1 MITFKRVAEV
11 AVGDPVTSADVVA
24 LADAVNDRIKSGLGD
39 PTARIHFY
47 LSAMQRQIRNPDS
60 GGTLFPAVDE
70 ARRDYEHLDPS
81 DGHEWPLTGPGEP
94 EGTNVASILGAYVFG
109 SDALGLD
116 AEDQRLAE
124 PTVGGVDLDFGT
136 GTARELWE
144 LAKRQRG
151 AIDTATGAI
160 ASPVF
165 NAAKSHFS
173 IIQSAVSQHGNAY
186 GGYLPVPE
194 DLSGTYTCADGTATS
209 EPSPHVQ
216 LIFSPL
222 KDGLPTLTFEGYCPE
237 IPTHVAFVLYFPN
250 ESYWIVQ
257 FDGTITVLSWEDYI
271 EGPYTFGNRLTKT
284 YGNHLSR
291 VLNFHASEYKG
302 TQEQRDSEDTQESDW
317 LSHAFTT
324 HEFLTTQYHLAPQR
338 GQDVGGDYVDA
349 KYPQWQLTGAT
360 SFALGTT
367 VPRTGA
373 GSATTF
379 ATASGFLTTGCLLYA
394 QKLAVACTIEIRD
407 GTELLKSVTLTPDAT
422 GLAQE
427 LVILPTARAMTA
439 LKFVAATEVRF
450 TTSGSTAG
458 LLCEATEL
466 WQYKPRLHD
475 LSLFLRLTGFRLSI
489 YRGTDGSGEDEDQAN
504 EIGTAYFERG
514 CIVNQRL
521 HIGMP
526 GSFDVINQNAI
537 YDAARRYGR
546 QCSRVVPR
554 NNLVG
559 YEVGSDGKS
568 VLHFRRLWNDV
579 STADVFDGIGPS
591 RTVIASG
598 SLKEGRTYI
607 VSGSNVT
614 YNGTNYVAGA
624 TVTAV
629 AGVFDYTGG
638 QLYEYNGIESDAL
651 KGLWSNEWVMDVMSL
666 IPYSNLDTSVWKT
679 GAFTDYVSMF
689 FDRCTFEHP
698 SPKPKQL
705 TRHFHY
711 NVKEWVAP
719 ESLPAFRYTDGI
731 NALPCGSPDPTCEE
745 ARRRKLRSCPIGKL
759 PLVVESVTAY
769 TQDGEERVRV
779 KLNGRLQH
787 GSDAPSTVD
796 LDYSTWSLATIQAE
810 IESGRTDENGI
821 REYLINQFVGG
832 DCVGHGTQYGNAAH
846 NSTVHLSLDVPNG
859 SCHPRIA
866 FTKLVPKPYND
877 DDTDMSDQDTPMESW
892 WYTIVELY
900 ARAMVEGYVDGV
912 TTEQYGCD
920 TGTYAVLDYSFESA
934 CFQAFGGRAFGCIQS
949 AATELAPEAE
959 TRPDG
964 PLFHGPLPNTYPS
977 AEIYNQ
983 FAKFWNA
990 LTRMRLMLPIK
1001 FQTRNGTSQDVDVV
1015 QLYSADGTYRSC
1027 TTGAVLP
1034 GARNKLSARMPS
1046 APSLGSWADDTEA
1059 VASYTM
1065 GIDDFACDGGGDWR
1079 LVHIRTDEQFKWSL
1093 EHDDYL
1099 EAVPPEWQDM
1109 IETNGELL
1117 GLRETQTDWHALN
1130 ETTAGLGETCAG
1142 SSDYWSAGG
1151 VVDVFPA
1158 LQTYTAECKL
1168 LPFSETL
1175 VSPLPPTGAIGVG
1188 RFVSFATLLYCDI
1201 NASGSVKVTPIEA
1214 DALIIR
1220 VELV

>member
-24 LADAVNDRIKSGLGD
+24 LAEAVNDRIKSGLGD

-60 GGTLFPAVDE
+60 GGTLFPPVDE
-70 ARRDYEHLDPS
+70 ARQDYEHLDPA

-94 EGTNVASILGAYVFG
+94 EGTNVSSILGAYVFG

-124 PTVGGVDLDFGT
+124 PAVGGVDLNFGS
-136 GTARELWE
+136 GTAIELWE

-151 AIDTATGAI
+151 AIDTATGAV

-173 IIQSAVSQHGNAY
+173 IIQSASSPHGNAY
-186 GGYLPVPE
+186 GGYQPIPE
-194 DLSGTYTCADGTATS
+194 LLGDCGDGTSTT
-209 EPSPHVQ
+209 EPTPWVQ
-216 LIFSPL
+216 LKFSAL
-222 KDGLPTLTFEGYCPE
+222 KPGLPNLTFEGYCSSNPD
-237 IPTHVAFVLYFPN
+237 HVATVLYFPGDA
-250 ESYWIVQ
+250 YWVVKY
-257 FDGTITVLSWEDYI
+257 DGSITVLSWEDYI

-284 YGNHLSR
+284 WGNHLSR

-302 TQEQRDSEDTQESDW
+302 TQEQRDDENAEQSDW
-317 LSHAFTT
+317 LSHTFTT

-338 GQDVGGDYVDA
+338 GLDAGSNYVDA
-349 KYPQWQLTGAT
+349 IYPKWQLTGAT
-360 SFALGTT
+360 SFAIGTE
-367 VPRTGA
+367 VPRS
-373 GSATTF
+373 GSGSSTTF
-379 ATASGFLTTGCLLYA
+379 ATASGFVTTGCLLYA

-407 GTELLKSVTLTPDAT
+407 GAELLQSVTLTPDGT
-422 GLAQE
+422 GLAQA
-427 LVILPTARAMTA
+427 LVMLPAARAMTA

-450 TTSGSTAG
+450 TTSGPTAG

-466 WQYKPRLHD
+466 WEYKPRLHD

-489 YRGTDGSGEDEDQAN
+489 YRGTDGSGENEDQAN
-504 EIGTAYFERG
+504 EIGTTYFERG

-526 GSFDVINQNAI
+526 GSLDVINQNAV
-537 YDAARRYGR
+537 YDAARRFGR

-568 VLHFRRLWNDV
+568 VLHFRRLWNSV
-579 STADVFDGIGPS
+579 STADVFEGIAPS
-591 RTVIASG
+591 RSAIASG

-607 VSGSNVT
+607 VSGSNVA
-614 YNGTNYVAGA
+614 YNGANYIPGA
-624 TVTAV
+624 TITAV
-629 AGVFDYTGG
+629 AGVADYSGG
-638 QLYEYNGIESDAL
+638 QLYEYNGIESEAR
-651 KGLWSNEWVMDVMSL
+651 KGSWSNEWVLDVMSL
-666 IPYSNLDTSVWKT
+666 IPYSNLETSVWKT
-679 GAFTDYVSMF
+679 SAFTDYVSMF

-698 SPKPKQL
+698 TPKPRAL

-711 NVKEWVAP
+711 GVKEWVAP
-719 ESLPAFRYTDGI
+719 ESLPAFRYAEGI

-832 DCVGHGTQYGNAAH
+832 NCVGPGTQYGNAAH
-846 NSTVHLSLDVPNG
+846 NSLVASSLDVPNG
-859 SCHPRIA
+859 ACYPRIA
-866 FTKLVPKPYND
+866 FTKLIPKPYND
-877 DDTDMSDQDTPMESW
+877 ANEDSSGDDTPMESW

-900 ARAMVEGYVDGV
+900 ARAMVEGYVDGT
-912 TTEQYGCD
+912 TTEQYGCE
-920 TGTYAVLDYSFESA
+920 TGTYAVLDFSFESA

-959 TRPDG
+959 TRPEK

-983 FAKFWNA
+983 FAKFWNS
-990 LTRMRLMLPIK
+990 LTRVRLMLPIK
-1001 FQTRNGTSQDVDVV
+1001 FQTRTGVSQIVDVV
-1015 QLYSADGTYRSC
+1015 PLYEADGTYRSC
-1027 TTGAVLP
+1027 TTSQVIPGVRHKFDAKLP
-1034 GARNKLSARMPS
+1034 P
-1046 APSLGSWADDTEA
+1046 APTLGSWTDDTI
-1059 VASYTM
+1059 ASALYQLA
-1065 GIDDFACDGGGDWR
+1065 IDDFACDGSGDWR
-1079 LVHIRTDEQFKWSL
+1079 LVHTRTDEEFKWAL

-1099 EAVPPEWQDM
+1099 EAIPPEWQDM

-1117 GLRETQTDWHALN
+1117 GLRETQLDWN
-1130 ETTAGLGETCAG
+1130 SIQETTAGLGEACYT
-1142 SSDYWSAGG
+1142 SPDFWSQGG
-1151 VVDVFPA
+1151 IIDAFPRG
-1158 LQTYTAECKL
+1158 TSYVAECKL
-1168 LPFSETL
+1168 LPFSERLTP
-1175 VSPLPPTGAIGVG
+1175 PLPPKSIIGVG
-1188 RFVSFATLLYCDI
+1188 RFTSFGTLLYCVL
-1201 NASGSVKVTPIEA
+1201 NASGAITVTPIEA